1 MREGGV
7 LDAPWSTPLPK
18 DVLAIESLDEEQDAA
33 ALGVAAALLILLEE
47 FTVPGWLPAAID
59 EQRTPLCVTMAAIPS
74 FCFTDNH
81 NGFVPIRVVRRSNAA
96 HQTSPQS
103 ASSPAHRPNLVD
115 TMSCT
120 LPETHQM
127 HQYVSLLV
135 ERFRMTVGELVMA
148 YACVERVLLSHPT
161 TMRASSIRPML
172 LGASIISCKTCRDDT
187 LSLRQV
193 PPSPSPCSR
202 SRFPFRLNPAL
213 HPSQRARPRQFCD
226 VLHVVLDVDVALLAC
241 IEHQMLEL
249 LYWRLPMGLG
259 LHQTY
264 ADALFDAA
272 SDKLGR
278 RVAAPQ
284 VILDFEEPVTTP
296 VSSVSPSAGAS
307 CLAQGFLSPLL
318 ARSLPG
324 CRMIRTELK
333 RCSQSCWADVVA
345 AQERDEHLSLSI
357 SILAG

>member
-1 MREGGV
+1 MQ
-7 LDAPWSTPLPK
+7 
-18 DVLAIESLDEEQDAA
+18 DVSGRHPE
-33 ALGVAAALLILLEE
+33 
-47 FTVPGWLPAAID
+47 PAA
-59 EQRTPLCVTMAAIPS
+59 
-74 FCFTDNH
+74 
-81 NGFVPIRVVRRSNAA
+81 G
-96 HQTSPQS
+96 
-103 ASSPAHRPNLVD
+103 PA
-115 TMSCT
+115 
-120 LPETHQM
+120 LPF
-127 HQYVSLLV
+127 SLL
-135 ERFRMTVGELVMA
+135 
-148 YACVERVLLSHPT
+148 H
-161 TMRASSIRPML
+161 
-172 LGASIISCKTCRDDT
+172 IS
-187 LSLRQV
+187 L
-193 PPSPSPCSR
+193 
-202 SRFPFRLNPAL
+202 PFRLNPAL

-226 VLHVVLDVDVALLAC
+226 VLHTVLDVDVALLTY
-241 IEHQMLEL
+241 IEHQVLVL
-249 LYWRLPMGLG
+249 LDWRVPMVLG